1 MSMPAPNGSAIEP
14 AAAEREPPIDREA
27 RSAAYRWSVHL
38 YLPLAASLGIHAVLF
53 GALWWFGAGLLAQP
67 NGAPAGDTVISIT
80 AADGDARAD
89 ALRWDAPEAPAAGAP
104 AIEAQHDLGAAPG
117 ALDLSAFAAVP
128 RGDEGGFGAGE
139 MGAAGV
145 LGVGGGVREST
156 GGAGLGEGFG
166 LGGPVES
173 ANVWGVRVAGRRF
186 AYVVDFSGS
195 IIVAVDALRKE
206 LCRSVGRLQPYQEF
220 NVVVFYS
227 SAGRQQEQLVTESF
241 APQLVPAE
249 PDTKRR
255 FFDWIAGKSPS
266 GSTEPLAAMKRALSF
281 RPQAV
286 FFFSDGYFDDAVV
299 DETARLNQDAEA
311 QIHCLVFDELL
322 LQDTSGLPRPTDGV
336 RRLERIA
343 QANRG
348 QIRVVTGADLVQP

>member
-1 MSMPAPNGSAIEP
+1 MSMPAPNGLTAEP
-14 AAAEREPPIDREA
+14 PVAEREPPVDREA

-38 YLPLAASLGIHAVLF
+38 YLPLAASLGLHALLF
-53 GALWWFGAGLLAQP
+53 GALWWFGAGLLAPQT
-67 NGAPAGDTVISIT
+67 GVTAGDTIISIT
-80 AADGDARAD
+80 AADGDAQGD
-89 ALRWDAPEAPAAGAP
+89 ALRWDTPEAPAAGALEGD
-104 AIEAQHDLGAAPG
+104 ARIDLGGAPG
-117 ALDLSAFAAVP
+117 GLDLNAFATAP

-139 MGAAGV
+139 LGAAGV
-145 LGVGGGVREST
+145 LGVGGGVREAA

-173 ANVWGVRVAGRRF
+173 ANVWGVHVAGRRF

-206 LCRSVGRLQPYQEF
+206 LCRSVGRLQPFQEF
-220 NVVVFYS
+220 NVVVFF
-227 SAGRQQEQLVTESF
+227 SAANRQEEQLVTESF
-241 APQLVPAE
+241 APQLVPAD

-266 GSTEPLAAMKRALSF
+266 GSTEPLAAMKRALSY

-299 DETARLNQDAEA
+299 NETARLNQDVGA

-322 LQDTSGLPRPTDGV
+322 LQDTSGLPRPTEGV

-343 QANRG
+343 QENRG
-348 QIRVVTGADLVQP
+348 RIRIVTGADLVGP